1 MLCLLLKDFK
11 FFSLFKKDMSGCMK
25 SHTTLHGRGS
35 AHETQGI
42 REMTD
47 LFTSAGMLLI
57 ISPTEPW
64 SCLCAEI

>member
-1 MLCLLLKDFK
+1 
-11 FFSLFKKDMSGCMK
+11 MSGCMK
-25 SHTTLHGRGS
+25 SHTTLNGWGS
-35 AHETQGI
+35 VHETQGI